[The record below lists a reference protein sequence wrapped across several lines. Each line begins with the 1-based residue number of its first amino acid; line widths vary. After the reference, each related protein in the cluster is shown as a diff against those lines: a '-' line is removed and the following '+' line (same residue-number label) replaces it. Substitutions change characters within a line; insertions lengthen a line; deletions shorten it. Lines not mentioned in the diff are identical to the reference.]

1 MAKVVIDGKEYGLRF
16 DLYAMEQIEEEF
28 GNIKKAFQALRE
40 GRQLKT
46 TRILFKILANSYL
59 SFHGQEGTI
68 TGDEIKHAGMNAV
81 MEVSIAVQNA
91 ISEGSKSETTGGNE
105 ADDEV
110 HDLFLEEIEKEER
123 KNLGTGAGQE
133 SVNTTDTP

>member
-59 SFHGQEGTI
+59 SFHGQEETI

-110 HDLFLEEIEKEER
+110 HDMFLEEIER
-123 KNLGTGAGQE
+123 KNLRTGEGQG
-133 SVNTTDTP
+133 SGNTTDTP